1 MLCEQVISD
10 MIAAGVQPSNYS
22 ASILIKLYGR
32 ISDLDAAFKVLE
44 ELPQKF
50 GFQPNAAVYTTLMSS
65 CTWNGRMDLAMS
77 LKTRMVQDG
86 QVADEK
92 TYSTLLRGATRSG
105 QCEHIVSL
113 LWEVLQQG
121 ESKNRRRILENEVV
135 QNALQSMWR
144 RNWDTEELLQR
155 LWSAGYDVKRPQ
167 GKNSLRY
174 ERSKRTKC

>member
-1 MLCEQVISD
+1 
-10 MIAAGVQPSNYS
+10 
-22 ASILIKLYGR
+22 
-32 ISDLDAAFKVLE
+32 
-44 ELPQKF
+44 
-50 GFQPNAAVYTTLMSS
+50 
-65 CTWNGRMDLAMS
+65 MDLAMS